1 MSILFAFLV
10 GGVLCLIG
18 QLIMDLTPYNIS
30 TGHILV
36 GYVTTGAIVSAFGLY
51 QPLIDFGGTGAT
63 IPLTGF
69 GHGLTQGVLE
79 AIGTEGFL
87 GIFSGGIAANAG
99 GIAAAVVF
107 GYVMAVVFN
116 PQG

>member
-36 GYVTTGAIVSAFGLY
+36 GYVTTGAIVSAFGLST
-51 QPLIDFGGTGAT
+51 LIDFSVPGPPFRA
-63 IPLTGF
+63 GF
-69 GHGLTQGVLE
+69 GHG
-79 AIGTEGFL
+79 
-87 GIFSGGIAANAG
+87 
-99 GIAAAVVF
+99 
-107 GYVMAVVFN
+107 
-116 PQG
+116 